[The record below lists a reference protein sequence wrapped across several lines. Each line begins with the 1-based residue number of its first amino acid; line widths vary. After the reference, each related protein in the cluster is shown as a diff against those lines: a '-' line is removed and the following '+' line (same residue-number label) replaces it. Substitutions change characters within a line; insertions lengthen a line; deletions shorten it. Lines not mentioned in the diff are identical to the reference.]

1 MKVKVMS
8 ESLQPHGLQPMRLL
22 CLWDS
27 PVKNTGVGCHSLL
40 QRIFP
45 TQRSNLGLPH
55 CRRILNHLSLII
67 CIFFFFQKMG
77 SYCTDYL
84 VSCYLKHFIISCIFY
99 FLLSNFFT
107 LSFYQLY
114 FFFLLTILVLSVQ
127 HSDSVFLQI
136 ILH

>member
-1 MKVKVMS
+1 
-8 ESLQPHGLQPMRLL
+8 MRLL

-67 CIFFFFQKMG
+67 CIFFFFSKNGVILYRLFGKLLFKTFYYQ
-77 SYCTDYL
+77 L
-84 VSCYLKHFIISCIFY
+84 Y
-99 FLLSNFFT
+99 FLLFIKQFFYFVL
-107 LSFYQLY
+107 LSIV